1 MGEFLKKWEAKA
13 QAGWH
18 PPTKKEQ
25 SKALSPYDMIGTK
38 NWQKKIPQQEKQAE
52 FAKKWQ
58 DKAQKAWE
66 ARKAKIKKAA
76 KKAAKV
82 QQEGMMETPHEE
94 KLPWQQRW
102 AQAKFAD
109 DWQNKAI
116 HRWKEFHAERKF
128 DHQAEQSSQD
138 LEDDEDFGEPT
149 EEFEEEDEPADQE
162 IDDY

>member
-1 MGEFLKKWEAKA
+1 MG
-13 QAGWH
+13 
-18 PPTKKEQ
+18 
-25 SKALSPYDMIGTK
+25 
-38 NWQKKIPQQEKQAE
+38 
-52 FAKKWQ
+52 
-58 DKAQKAWE
+58 E

-94 KLPWQQRW
+94 KLPWQRW

-116 HRWKEFHAERKF
+116 HRWKEFQAERKF

-138 LEDDEDFGEPT
+138 LEDVEDFGEPT